1 MDVAD
6 AVVPSLAPVDL
17 NVPPLAQW
25 AQSARAQRGDDRE
38 RALLMLHASL
48 TSLPP
53 TAANAEAV
61 VTLLESGAF
70 DDLEARDGRV
80 TREVAVEA
88 LMALG
93 FPHALQLHPD
103 QLDWLRGLQRSR
115 RRTVYWRWFAAALAV
130 ADVAFWIY
138 LWNPPYF

>member
-1 MDVAD
+1 MEVGE
-6 AVVPSLAPVDL
+6 AVVPSLAPIDL
-17 NVPPLAQW
+17 DVPPLAEW
-25 AQSARAQRGDDRE
+25 AEAARSQYGEDRE
-38 RALLMLHASL
+38 RVLLLLHSSLASL
-48 TSLPP
+48 LP
-53 TAANAEAV
+53 TKANAEAV

-130 ADVAFWIY
+130 ADIAFWVY